1 MLLFAPKAR
10 PDAQRIHK
18 LCIGGMGVGEAR
30 SSGEVPIKSG
40 WSEGALAGAK
50 RTQRVLGADW
60 GMSSSP
66 TTGKLGAELTVK
78 EALLPVKLRD
88 WRAKLSVKAK
98 QEKRF
103 CFYSLYGLVSHPET
117 LRAAWAQVR
126 ANGGAPGV
134 DGVSIEQIEKEGEE
148 AFLKELGRE
157 LAEKCYRTGAV
168 RRVYIP
174 KANGKKRPLGI
185 PNLRDRVV
193 QTAVVLILEPIFE
206 ADFLDCSYGYRP
218 GRSAHDA
225 LEAIRLAL
233 VSGRTTIYDADM
245 EGCFDAIPHD
255 KLMAC
260 VRMRVVDGSVLR
272 LIKQWLQ
279 APVEEKDEKGRPK
292 RRRND
297 KGTPQGGVISPLLA
311 NIYLHWFDRVFHS
324 KEGPARWPRA
334 VLVRYAD
341 DFVILTR
348 EAAEELMKFVEDKI
362 ERWLGLKLNR
372 EKTCLIHLREQ
383 GQAVDFLGYS
393 FRLDRDLYGRKLRYW
408 NMHPSSKAL
417 AREREKLREMINKS
431 RCHRPLPDL
440 IAELNQHLKAWSN
453 YFRPGYSRDAFRQI
467 NGYVRLRLSRHLRR
481 RSQRP
486 WRPAEGT
493 SVYGHLDQL
502 GLIYL

>member
-1 MLLFAPKAR
+1 
-10 PDAQRIHK
+10 
-18 LCIGGMGVGEAR
+18 
-30 SSGEVPIKSG
+30 
-40 WSEGALAGAK
+40 
-50 RTQRVLGADW
+50 
-60 GMSSSP
+60 MSHSP
-66 TTGKLGAELTVK
+66 TTGKLRAELGVR
-78 EALLPVKLRD
+78 EALLPAKLRD
-88 WRAKLSVKAK
+88 WRAKLSAKAK
-98 QEKRF
+98 QEKRYR
-103 CFYSLYGLVSHPET
+103 FYSLYGLVSHPET

-148 AFLKELGRE
+148 AFLEQLGHELVV
-157 LAEKCYRTGAV
+157 KSYRAGAV
-168 RRVYIP
+168 RRMYIP
-174 KANGKKRPLGI
+174 KANGKQRPLGI

-206 ADFLDCSYGYRP
+206 ADFLDCSYGFRP

-225 LEAIRLAL
+225 LETIRENL
-233 VSGRTTIYDADM
+233 VGGCCTIYDADM
-245 EGCFDAIPHD
+245 EGCFESIPHD
-255 KLMAC
+255 KLIAC

-272 LIKQWLQ
+272 LIQQWLR
-279 APVEEKDEKGRPK
+279 APVEEKDDKGRLH

-324 KEGPARWPRA
+324 KEGPARWAKA

-348 EAAEELMKFVEDKI
+348 EAGEELMKFVESKI
-362 ERWLGLKLNR
+362 EHWLGLKINR
-372 EKTCLIHLREQ
+372 EKTRLIHLREQ
-383 GQAVDFLGYS
+383 GQALDFLGYS

-408 NMHPSSKAL
+408 NMQPSSKAL
-417 AREREKLREMINKS
+417 AREREKLRKMIDKP
-431 RCHRPLPDL
+431 RCFQPLPDL
-440 IAELNQHLKAWSN
+440 INELNHHLKAWSN
-453 YFRPGYSRDAFRQI
+453 YFRPGYSRNAFRQI
-467 NGYVRLRLSRHLRR
+467 NCYVRLRLSRHLRR

-486 WRPAEGT
+486 WRPANGL